1 MTKRVP
7 KIVEPT
13 PVGSVARLQEAASVH
28 KKPFVTTKLRPPS
41 NKAKLIDRPRLM
53 EILKHSLAYKLIL
66 IHGPAGFGK
75 TTLAAQWHDRLA
87 AENTMVAWLAVD
99 STDNDLERFLGYIIE
114 AIRHVEPN
122 IGSGLAEVLEANP
135 GNASEYVLGALI
147 NEFELY
153 DGEFVLFLDDFHLIH
168 EPKIHE
174 SLEFLLLHIPSNLH
188 VIVTSRSLSGMP
200 LARLKVQNELLEIN
214 ATDLRF
220 DYEESSAFLSDAK
233 ALELNTDDLMGLWR
247 TTEGWVAALQLA
259 SISLRRSD
267 DRERLLQW
275 ASGITSDIGGYLV
288 ENVLTS
294 LPEDLIEFMVKT
306 SILGRLSEGLCNA
319 LTAREDSSNFLNILE
334 NQELF
339 LLPIDVEREWFRYHH
354 LFAKFLQ
361 RRLEKDYAKIIPALH
376 RAASEWFSSHGQ
388 TDEALTHALV
398 AGDVQRAVDLVE
410 KDAMSLVQNSYMG
423 SILNLVSRL
432 PEYALCDRPGLQTAI
447 SWAHCLTHH
456 PQEAREALTNVER
469 VAAKEPAH
477 IQRLLIGEANVIR
490 ACVGVY
496 GDQIA
501 GAEALVRPC
510 LDDPSDY
517 PPWVVGVAANILT
530 YVHIHTFQLQKVAP
544 MQTWVRKYQDRAQG
558 LFSSVYGR
566 CFTGIAAYWAGD
578 LTVAEKHFQD
588 ALKLA
593 HDSAGIQ
600 SPAARLAGSL
610 LGQLK
615 YEKNELEEAE
625 QLLQESRALG
635 FEGGVV
641 DFYLAT
647 FIAASRLMIQKGNF
661 AEASAIL
668 HEGETTAKLLGLD
681 RLAMAVLSEQVRHY
695 IMIGDTRAA
704 ARMLAAIPNDFA
716 ASILPTKGKE
726 AQIADFL
733 EVAKARIFCEEGCPE
748 QAIAILRRQSQRS
761 RDSGRKYQEI
771 ANNILLAIALNL
783 AGESGEAEEIL
794 AHAVTE
800 GVRRGIIRTF
810 LDEGPRLIAMLEV
823 MRERAR
829 RHQISLGTLPEFS
842 ESANLLITTSRHPDH
857 GLSPL
862 VATRLNPSDPND
874 IANRKLAFDDS
885 LKSREMDIL
894 RLLDQGRAN
903 KEIAR
908 VLNISVDTV
917 KWYLKSI
924 FSKLCVT
931 SRGQAI
937 AEARRLRLLDEWQ

>member
-1 MTKRVP
+1 MQ
-7 KIVEPT
+7 
-13 PVGSVARLQEAASVH
+13 GAAPIRQ
-28 KKPFVTTKLRPPS
+28 KPFVTTKLRPPS
-41 NKAKLIDRPRLM
+41 NKAKLVDRPRLM
-53 EILKHSLAYKLIL
+53 ESLKHPLAHKLIL

-75 TTLAAQWHDRLA
+75 TTLAGQWHDRLA
-87 AENTMVAWLAVD
+87 AESIMVAWLAVD

-114 AIRHVEPN
+114 AIRYVEPN

-135 GNASEYVLGALI
+135 GNAAEYVLGALI

-174 SLEFLLLHIPSNLH
+174 SLEFLLLRIPSNFH
-188 VIVTSRSLSGMP
+188 VVVTSRSLSSMP
-200 LARLKVQNELLEIN
+200 LARLRVQNELLEIN

-233 ALELNTDDLMGLWR
+233 ALELNADDLMTLWR
-247 TTEGWVAALQLA
+247 STEGWVAALQLA
-259 SISLRRSD
+259 SISLRRSG

-275 ASGITSDIGGYLV
+275 ASGATSDIGEYLA

-294 LPEDLIEFMVKT
+294 LPKDLIEFMLKT
-306 SILGRLSEGLCNA
+306 SILGRLSGGLCNA
-319 LTAREDSSNFLNILE
+319 VTAREDSANFLNVLE

-339 LLPIDVEREWFRYHH
+339 LLPLDEERQWFRYHH

-361 RRLEKDYAKIIPALH
+361 RRLERDHAKIIPSLH
-376 RAASEWFSSHGQ
+376 LAASEWFSSHGQ
-388 TDEALTHALV
+388 TAEALTHALA
-398 AGDVQRAVDLVE
+398 AGDVERAVDLVE
-410 KDAMSLVQNSYMG
+410 KDSMSLVQNSYMG

-432 PEYALCDRPGLQTAI
+432 PESALCNRPGLQTAI
-447 SWAHCLTHH
+447 SWAYCLTHH
-456 PQEAREALTNVER
+456 PQEAREALANVER
-469 VAAKEPAH
+469 VALKEPPH

-490 ACVGVY
+490 ACISVY

-501 GAEALVRPC
+501 DVDALVRPC

-530 YVHIHTFQLQKVAP
+530 YVHIHTYQLQKVAP
-544 MQTWVRKYQDRAQG
+544 MQTWARKYQDRAQG

-566 CFTGIAAYWAGD
+566 CFTGIAAYWTGD

-588 ALKLA
+588 ALNLA
-593 HDSAGIQ
+593 HHSAGIQ

-625 QLLQESRALG
+625 QLLQESRVLG

-647 FIAASRLMIQKGNF
+647 FITTSRLMIQKGNF
-661 AEASAIL
+661 AEANAIL
-668 HEGETTAKLLGLD
+668 HEGQTTAKQLGLD
-681 RLAMAVLSEQVRHY
+681 RLAMAVVSEQVRLY
-695 IMIGDTRAA
+695 VLIGDTRAA
-704 ARMLAAIPNDFA
+704 ARMLADIPNDIA
-716 ASILPTKGKE
+716 SSILPTQGKE
-726 AQIADFL
+726 AQIVDFL
-733 EVAKARIFCEEGCPE
+733 EVAKARLFCEEGCPE
-748 QAIAILRRQSQRS
+748 QAIAILRRQSQRA
-761 RDSGRKYQEI
+761 RDSGRKHQEI
-771 ANNILLAIALNL
+771 ANNALLAIALNL

-810 LDEGPRLIAMLEV
+810 LDKGPRLIAMLEV
-823 MRERAR
+823 MREKAR

-862 VATRLNPSDPND
+862 VATRLNPSGSED
-874 IANRKLAFDDS
+874 IANHRPAFDDS
-885 LKSREMDIL
+885 LKGREIDIL

-924 FSKLCVT
+924 FGKLCVT

-937 AEARRLRLLDEWQ
+937 AEARRLRLLDMS